1 MSKQSFARN
10 FAPTEVT
17 ILEAYLRLCAR
28 RGVENVTLSEL
39 AKESAVAFGTVHYHF
54 GGKKRDELPL
64 CAAVHVARIAQ
75 EFTTRL
81 IDQSSQREPYD
92 PLGSY
97 IRANFAWA
105 RHHETHASF
114 WIHQHYLTSIRS
126 KLREIN
132 GTVLSRARKRI
143 EGILFEAAG
152 RGKLPPL
159 KDVEMRALQIH
170 SLMMGSMVLA
180 ITDPTPGAIE
190 REERAAVNGSHA
202 LAALQSP

>member
-1 MSKQSFARN
+1 MSKQSFARI

-28 RGVENVTLSEL
+28 RGVENVTLAEL

-64 CAAVHVARIAQ
+64 CAAIHVARTAQ
-75 EFTTRL
+75 DFTTRL

-92 PLGSY
+92 PLASY
-97 IRANFAWA
+97 IRANFAWM
-105 RHHETHASF
+105 RHHEAHASF

-132 GTVLSRARKRI
+132 GIVISRARKRI
-143 EGILFEAAG
+143 EGILFETAG
-152 RGKLPPL
+152 RGRLPPL
-159 KDVEMRALQIH
+159 KNVEIHASQIH
-170 SLMMGSMVLA
+170 SLMMGSMVLGL
-180 ITDPTPGAIE
+180 TDPTPGAIE
-190 REERAAVNGSHA
+190 REERAVVNGAHA
-202 LAALQSP
+202 LAAPQS